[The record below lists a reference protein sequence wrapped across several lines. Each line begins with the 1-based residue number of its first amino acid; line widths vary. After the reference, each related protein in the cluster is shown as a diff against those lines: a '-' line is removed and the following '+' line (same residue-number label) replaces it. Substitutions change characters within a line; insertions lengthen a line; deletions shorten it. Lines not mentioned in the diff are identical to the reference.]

1 MNDVR
6 PLIFVD
12 LDDTL
17 FQTARKM
24 PADVERHVA
33 TVDIVGNANGYMTRV
48 QKTFADWL
56 LAHSDVV
63 PVTARSVEAFSRV
76 KLPFTSGAI
85 CSHGGA
91 MLDATGRLDCDWNE
105 QMKQTLA
112 GYQMRLHELSAATLA
127 IGQELGISLRGWVV
141 EEARLFHYVVTK
153 HNESDDSVL
162 DRVLAQVQARGLLD
176 GMHVHGNGNN
186 LAFLPDGLAKRFA
199 VQEWLRRDRAVN
211 GERPVL
217 GFGDSIT
224 DLGFM
229 EECHWWATPARSQLA
244 RLFASIQPASD
255 TPHE

>member
-17 FQTARKM
+17 FQTARKT
-24 PADVERHVA
+24 PADIEKHVA
-33 TVDIVGNANGYMTRV
+33 TLDISGNANGYMTNV
-48 QKTFADWL
+48 QKSFAHWL

-63 PVTARSVEAFSRV
+63 PVTARSVEAYSRV
-76 KLPFTSGAI
+76 KLPFTAGAI
-85 CSHGGA
+85 CSHGGV
-91 MLDATGRLDCDWNE
+91 MVDVVGRVDKDWHE

-112 GYQMRLHELSAATLA
+112 AYQTRLHELSAATLA
-127 IGQELGISLRGWVV
+127 IGQDMGVSLRGWVV

-153 HNESDDSVL
+153 HNENDDSIL
-162 DRVLAQVQARGLLD
+162 TRVLAEVQARGLLD

-186 LAFLPDGLAKRFA
+186 LAFLPNGLAKRYA
-199 VQEWLRRDRAVN
+199 VQEWLRRDKAVN

-229 EECHWWATPARSQLA
+229 DECHWWATPARSQLA
-244 RLFASIQPASD
+244 RMFVGAA
-255 TPHE
+255 HE

>member
-17 FQTARKM
+17 FQTARKT
-24 PADVERHVA
+24 PADIEKHVA
-33 TVDIVGNANGYMTRV
+33 TLDISGNANGYMTNV
-48 QKTFADWL
+48 QKSFAHWL

-63 PVTARSVEAFSRV
+63 PVTARSVEAYSRV
-76 KLPFTSGAI
+76 KLPFTAGAI
-85 CSHGGA
+85 CSHGGV
-91 MLDATGRLDCDWNE
+91 MLDVVGRVDKDWHE

-112 GYQMRLHELSAATLA
+112 AYQTRLHELSAAALA
-127 IGQELGISLRGWVV
+127 IGQDMGVSLRGWVV

-153 HNESDDSVL
+153 HNENDDSIL
-162 DRVLAQVQARGLLD
+162 TRVLAEVQARGLLD
-176 GMHVHGNGNN
+176 DMHVHGNGNN
-186 LAFLPDGLAKRFA
+186 LAFLPNGLAKRYA
-199 VQEWLRRDRAVN
+199 VQEWLRRDKAVS

-229 EECHWWATPARSQLA
+229 DECHWWATPARSQLA
-244 RLFASIQPASD
+244 RMFVGAA
-255 TPHE
+255 HE